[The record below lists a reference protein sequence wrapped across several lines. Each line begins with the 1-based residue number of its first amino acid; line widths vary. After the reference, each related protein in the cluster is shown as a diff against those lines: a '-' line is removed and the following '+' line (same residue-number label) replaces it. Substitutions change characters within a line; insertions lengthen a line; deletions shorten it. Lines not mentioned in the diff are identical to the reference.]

1 MVRSS
6 NNKPPGASSFNI
18 EPAIEE
24 VYSDGVEVLDSLP
37 VGAVMIE
44 LNNQLPELGDQDPGL
59 TSPDPD
65 DWDEEFFWPLSE
77 WREHY
82 PYWGQPGIL
91 ARLMMGDGFA
101 MTVNAVLTLGQ
112 HILEMSTVL
121 MPTNYGQ
128 KYDSL

>member
-65 DWDEEFFWPLSE
+65 D
-77 WREHY
+77 
-82 PYWGQPGIL
+82 
-91 ARLMMGDGFA
+91 
-101 MTVNAVLTLGQ
+101 
-112 HILEMSTVL
+112 
-121 MPTNYGQ
+121 
-128 KYDSL
+128 